1 MKENALTLH
10 GKGQILEMLRLAL
23 IPAIA
28 GTRAALDCMT
38 NNGPQTVSSKL
49 DVLKTE
55 ELETKEAAY
64 EVYRL

>member
-1 MKENALTLH
+1 
-10 GKGQILEMLRLAL
+10 
-23 IPAIA
+23 
-28 GTRAALDCMT
+28 MT